1 MHGRKTV
8 DNYNRFPIKTLF
20 GVAIN
25 CTQKHLLLLPLL
37 PLFRFTSSSPQE
49 LPLHLLCCNFLKALS
64 FFSPVLAHAYCWHH
78 LCSLS
83 APVLTNTAHPDSLCP
98 LNPHFPLGGVLT
110 IHLHTVVMVWGP
122 GTQQTAEITQVIHE
136 NQVQDH
142 PSRKEVIF
150 IAVRYRA
157 WIQPEKT
164 YYSGPPA
171 NTPFWCSYLRHT
183 LE

>member
-1 MHGRKTV
+1 MGGKPWIIIIG
-8 DNYNRFPIKTLF
+8 FQLKLSL
-20 GVAIN
+20 G
-25 CTQKHLLLLPLL
+25 LLLTAH
-37 PLFRFTSSSPQE
+37 RSTSSSSHFFPCSASPP
-49 LPLHLLCCNFLKALS
+49 PLHRNFRYIFYVAIFSKLS
-64 FFSPVLAHAYCWHH
+64 HFFSPVLAHAYCWHH

-98 LNPHFPLGGVLT
+98 LNPHFPLGGVPT

-157 WIQPEKT
+157 WIQPEKR

-171 NTPFWCSYLRHT
+171 NTPF
-183 LE
+183 